1 MSAQLQPERLA
12 LRFEGGL
19 VVLCQLLM
27 LEGGCCHV
35 WLGSPETGVAMNNL
49 ALSIQTRFEP
59 RPLTRMILPAAGGDD
74 VGHEVSSDDWATAVS
89 RRMAKRLK
97 MQVLVSCNL
106 PASADFSELLDGI
119 EQRLVA
125 HIEEKRLSFAT
136 AAAAAVAAEVPPVA
150 VAATTTPSAT
160 ATTAN

>member
-19 VVLCQLLM
+19 VVLCQLLV

-59 RPLTRMILPAAGGDD
+59 MPLTRMILPAAGGDD

-125 HIEEKRLSFAT
+125 HIEEKRLSSAT
-136 AAAAAVAAEVPPVA
+136 AAAAAVAEVPPVA
-150 VAATTTPSAT
+150 VATTTPSAA